1 MNLISIII
9 PTFNRAHLISET
21 LDSIIA
27 QTYTNWECIVVDD
40 GSTDHTDEIMVK
52 YITKDSRFQYYHRPK
67 DRLPG
72 GNAARNF
79 GFEKC
84 KGDFIN
90 WFDSDDIMKPDFIEA
105 KLQVLGETN
114 VDFVISN
121 SINFDEHG
129 NEFNIYSVTNLG
141 KEITAENYIGGII
154 NWITNDVMATRS
166 SIGDLRFNEKL
177 KSGQEYNFY
186 SRYLIKNTN
195 GSFINKSLSMRRV
208 HSGSIQEKLNENLFK
223 KKKQLLENEIV
234 FLNDIEKIAS
244 KTILNRSLN
253 RIIRFNY
260 ETQNKFTIS
269 KIQLLIFKK
278 IMRYSNLKVVVLYSC
293 WVVCNLIL
301 GKGYL
306 FIKKMNNIL

>member
-1 MNLISIII
+1 MDSPLVSIII
-9 PTFNRAHLISET
+9 PTYNRAHLISET

-40 GSTDHTDEIMVK
+40 GSTDDTNTVMAK
-52 YITKDSRFQYYHRPK
+52 YIAKDSRIQYHHRPK

-72 GNAARNF
+72 GNAARNY
-79 GFEKC
+79 GFQISNGKYV
-84 KGDFIN
+84 N
-90 WFDSDDIMKPDFIEA
+90 WFDSDDIMKPDFIGI
-105 KLQVLGETN
+105 KLQVLEETN

-129 NEFNIYSVTNLG
+129 NEFNIYSVTNLD

-154 NWITNDVMATRS
+154 NWITNDVMTTRS

-177 KSGQEYNFY
+177 KSSQEYNFY

-195 GSFINKSLSMRRV
+195 GSFINKTLSMRRV
-208 HSGSIQEKLNENLFK
+208 HSGSIQEKLNDNLLK
-223 KKKQLLENEIV
+223 KKSKLLENEII

-260 ETQNKFTIS
+260 ETQNKFTIN
-269 KIQLLIFKK
+269 QVQFLILKK
-278 IMRYSNLKVVVLYSC
+278 IIRYGNFKNVALYTCWMISNLVT
-293 WVVCNLIL
+293 
-301 GKGYL
+301 GKGYFFL
-306 FIKKMNNIL
+306 KKIKF